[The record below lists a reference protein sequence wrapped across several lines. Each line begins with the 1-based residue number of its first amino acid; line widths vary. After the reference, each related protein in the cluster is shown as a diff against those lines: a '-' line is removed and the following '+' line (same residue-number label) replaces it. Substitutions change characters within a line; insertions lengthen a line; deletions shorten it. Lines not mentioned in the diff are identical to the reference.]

1 MEKYIRGNREI
12 SKEEF
17 EATKACLSVADVERE
32 RKALAIPQRAK
43 QANGA
48 KNRARR

>member
-1 MEKYIRGNREI
+1 MKKYIRGDREI

-32 RKALAIPQRAK
+32 RKAVTSHLSLIHI
-43 QANGA
+43 
-48 KNRARR
+48 